1 MAIDRKAYTSLT
13 ESVLKSTGQLDEG
26 SYVHSKGEL
35 KKAVK
40 GSKKEI
46 GKAYKKGDKKAMKS
60 WLENKKDAEDQLK
73 EEVDPIDLILAE
85 GIELYGEEGMTEIL
99 ADFAETGEISEEL
112 AGLIEAYDS
121 PAPAPKKGKKGK
133 TTGSKGDCM
142 YESDID
148 EDLQSP
154 ARTEQMYKKAA
165 DAKTRR
171 GRANIIKRASKE
183 EFSRK
188 LYGRDGKVLKRK
200 PNPNDTGFYPDD

>member
-13 ESVLKSTGQLDEG
+13 ESVIKSTGQLDEG

-73 EEVDPIDLILAE
+73 EDVDPIDLILAE
-85 GIELYGEEGMTEIL
+85 GIELYGEEGMTKIL

-112 AGLIEAYDS
+112 AGLI
-121 PAPAPKKGKKGK
+121 
-133 TTGSKGDCM
+133 
-142 YESDID
+142 
-148 EDLQSP
+148 
-154 ARTEQMYKKAA
+154 
-165 DAKTRR
+165 
-171 GRANIIKRASKE
+171 
-183 EFSRK
+183 
-188 LYGRDGKVLKRK
+188 DGVE
-200 PNPNDTGFYPDD
+200 